1 MITFA
6 GRIRIYKGVSVN
18 FFIRNSEASLR
29 MEEVVVRLA
38 PVLLSTLA
46 PGFLVFQGF
55 AFSPLEILVRKEI
68 RR

>member
-1 MITFA
+1 MD
-6 GRIRIYKGVSVN
+6 
-18 FFIRNSEASLR
+18 
-29 MEEVVVRLA
+29 EVAVILA

-55 AFSPLEILVRKEI
+55 AFFPLEILVRKEI